1 MIPRAYI
8 TEWQGRVPWPEL
20 DQVEQDLIL
29 SRLMIEIATNE
40 LLGPELVMRG
50 GTCLH
55 KLHLA
60 EPRRYSE
67 DLDYVRRGAGGFGPY
82 LDQLRAIAA
91 DVGLSVRDVDLRGPM
106 AHMMLDAE
114 PTVGPGQIRI
124 KVETNIAETS
134 YFAEPQTIDH
144 VVESRWWSGEA
155 AVWTFALDE
164 MMATKFRALYQR
176 SKGRD
181 LFDLWLVLTTEDVD
195 PEQIVAGLHHYMG
208 DAAFTYPQLRLN
220 LVDKIVDAD
229 FRADLGVLVTSLPEG
244 YDIAAAADLV
254 IEELGGRLRNA
265 PAADAIHD
273 GAWRDPL

>member
-8 TEWQGRVPWPEL
+8 TEWQRRVPWPEL
-20 DQVEQDLIL
+20 YQVEQDLIL
-29 SRLMIEIATNE
+29 SRLMIEITTNE
-40 LLGPELVMRG
+40 LLGPELMMRG

-82 LDQLRAIAA
+82 IDELRAIAA
-91 DVGLSVRDVDLRGPM
+91 EVGLSVSHVEFSGSM
-106 AHMMLDAE
+106 VHVMLDAE

-124 KVETNIAETS
+124 KVETNIDETN
-134 YFAEPQTIDH
+134 YFAEPQAVDYE
-144 VVESRWWSGEA
+144 VESRWWSGSA
-155 AVWTFALDE
+155 AVWTFGLDE

-195 PEQIVAGLHHYMG
+195 PEQIVAGLEHYMG
-208 DAAFTYPQLRLN
+208 DAAFTYPQLRVN
-220 LVDKIVDAD
+220 LVDKLADAD
-229 FRADLGVLVTSLPEG
+229 FRSDLDVLVTSLPEG
-244 YDIAAAADLV
+244 YDIDVAADV
-254 IEELGGRLRNA
+254 IIEELGSRLRNA
-265 PAADAIHD
+265 PAGEAIHD
-273 GAWRDPL
+273 RAWRESG

>member
-8 TEWQGRVPWPEL
+8 TEWQRRVPWPEPY
-20 DQVEQDLIL
+20 QVEQDLIL
-29 SRLMIEIATNE
+29 SRLMIEITTNE

-67 DLDYVRRGAGGFGPY
+67 DLDYVRRGAGGFGLY
-82 LDQLRAIAA
+82 LDELRAIAA
-91 DVGLSVRDVDLRGPM
+91 DVGLSVSHVDFSGPM
-106 AHMMLDAE
+106 VHMMLDAE

-124 KVETNIAETS
+124 KVETNIAETN
-134 YFAEPQTIDH
+134 YFAEPQAIDY
-144 VVESRWWSGEA
+144 VVESRWWSGTA
-155 AVWTFALDE
+155 AVWTFGLDE

-181 LFDLWLVLTTEDVD
+181 LFDLWLVLTTEEVD

-208 DAAFTYPQLRLN
+208 DGAFTYPQLRLN
-220 LVDKIVDAD
+220 LVDKVADAD
-229 FRADLGVLVTSLPEG
+229 CRADLDVLVTSLPED
-244 YDIAAAADLV
+244 YDVEIAADVV
-254 IEELGGRLRNA
+254 IEELGSRLRNA
-265 PAADAIHD
+265 PAGEAIHD
-273 GAWRDPL
+273 RAWREPR